1 MSQKHSIEVECP
13 GCKATVNVTVWSSLN
28 ATLEPEAKSDLF
40 QGKINHFQC
49 PHCNHTAF
57 LQASF
62 LYHDMEHKFCVHYFP
77 FESLEEEGFFENFL
91 PNGKLNFSLPDD
103 KLPRTGYMKDTHIV
117 FSMIEL
123 IQYVIFRDKLREAK
137 RSS

>member
-13 GCKATVNVTVWSSLN
+13 GCKVTVNVTVWSSLN

-62 LYHDMEHKFCVHYFP
+62 LYHDMEHKW
-77 FESLEEEGFFENFL
+77 E
-91 PNGKLNFSLPDD
+91 
-103 KLPRTGYMKDTHIV
+103 
-117 FSMIEL
+117 IEL
-123 IQYVIFRDKLREAK
+123 QPAR
-137 RSS
+137 